1 MRRTP
6 LRYARA
12 SGSASSAPRL
22 ANACASVGRPSAPSA
37 KDSPAAPMTGVLGD
51 AAWGLAKPAV
61 PRGGTFMP
69 RDAARRS
76 IWSVAMTLARR
87 PRSAASSASRMLT
100 VKSSDGLGRA
110 GEGGGR
116 ASLVVAVAPGGAPA
130 SFAAGGRRYG
140 VVGAG
145 AAFASSS
152 SSHTESSGCAAGL
165 SARKCARSSTPM
177 GVLGIT
183 SGLAS
188 SRSKRLRS
196 ARSLSPAADIA
207 RGSARSCAAS
217 HPRARRALPPSR
229 APRKTNARRSQLV

>member
-1 MRRTP
+1 M
-6 LRYARA
+6 RYARA

-22 ANACASVGRPSAPSA
+22 ANACASVGLPSAPSER
-37 KDSPAAPMTGVLGD
+37 DSPAAPMTGVLGD
-51 AAWGLAKPAV
+51 ATWGLAKPAV

-116 ASLVVAVAPGGAPA
+116 ASLAVAVAPGRAPA
-130 SFAAGGRRYG
+130 SFELGGRRYG

-165 SARKCARSSTPM
+165 SARKCALSSTPM

-196 ARSLSPAADIA
+196 ARSFSPAADIA
-207 RGSARSCAAS
+207 RAALL
-217 HPRARRALPPSR
+217 AR
-229 APRKTNARRSQLV
+229 APRRTRARVELCPVARAEENKHEAVQLI